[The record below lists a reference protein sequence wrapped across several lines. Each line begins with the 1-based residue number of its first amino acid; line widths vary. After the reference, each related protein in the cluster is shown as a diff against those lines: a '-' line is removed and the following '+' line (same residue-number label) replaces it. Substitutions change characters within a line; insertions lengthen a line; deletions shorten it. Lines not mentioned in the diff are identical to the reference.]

1 MSETDSPSN
10 ERDLQTS
17 ATYRAL
23 ANSLP
28 LSVLIKSCDGRR
40 MFANEAYLRWRN
52 LRWEDVAGKLDSDLF
67 DEEIARRYSDDDRHV
82 IQSGQAQHAVEQA
95 PISDGSLGWIERV
108 KSPIYDSSGKL
119 LGIQVLFW
127 DVTARIQAEQKS
139 RFEQSLLHTLLK
151 NIPDSIYFKDL
162 QSRFIRVSQAMAEK
176 FGYQNVDEIIAKTDA
191 DIFTPEHAEQA
202 RKDELEI
209 IETHVP
215 LVDRVERETW
225 PDHEDTWCMTTKMPL
240 VDEEGKPIGTFGI
253 SRDITALKRSEAA
266 LQEAVRMADAANR
279 AKSEFLANMSHEIRT
294 PMNALVGMADLL
306 AQTDL
311 NEVQSEYVDTIR
323 RSSDSLLRLLNDILD
338 FSKIEARKLELESV
352 PFSLVYEIQ
361 AAISTLR
368 YQGAKKNLQLRL
380 EYEDELPQH
389 FIGDP
394 GRIRQ
399 ILINLIGNAVKFTDR
414 GGVTVKVQ
422 GQSGRP
428 DMVNDEIGSD
438 RAANI
443 VDGENAIDT
452 GTTTLRVSIVDT
464 GIGISPEQQA
474 TVLAPFTQ
482 ADASMTRRFGGT
494 GLGLSIS
501 RQLVELMGGTLQL
514 TSEVGSG
521 TTFFFDLGLMVA
533 NDVDLERNDD
543 DLEEDLGG
551 DDYVATN
558 PLRVLVAEDGVTNQH
573 VIAGL
578 LRSLGHECSI
588 ASDGRETLSKWR
600 NEQFD
605 VVLMDMHMPVMDGL
619 EATEAIR
626 QQEMGTDQH
635 IPIIA
640 LTAAAMAEDAR
651 LCRDA
656 GMDDYLTKPIRRRKL
671 QRVLEVIHPGPAHNR
686 PASTGERSGTAT
698 DSSKTVDNSSRV
710 TVEGTGRFVRSPDS
724 SDRLV
729 LANQHA
735 GCLDLDSARSR
746 IPGGV
751 SGVLRLAAVFREE
764 CQSLVEHLE
773 ADLAAGD
780 NDSARRNA
788 HTLKGA
794 CGLLGAKRLQEAA
807 GEIETAGREMQLTN
821 PDESVSLLQSL
832 QTESRRVLAAV
843 DELLQ

>member
-422 GQSGRP
+422 RQSGRP
-428 DMVNDEIGSD
+428 DMANDEIGSD

>member
-1 MSETDSPSN
+1 MSETDLPSN
-10 ERDLQTS
+10 ERELQTS

-40 MFANEAYLRWRN
+40 VFANEAYLKWRN

-82 IQSGQAQHAVEQA
+82 LQSGQAQHAVEQA
-95 PISDGSLGWIERV
+95 PIFDGSLGWIERV
-108 KSPIYDSSGKL
+108 KSPIYDANGKL

-139 RFEQSLLHTLLK
+139 RFEQSLLNTLLK

-209 IETHVP
+209 IKTHVP

-422 GQSGRP
+422 RQSGRP
-428 DMVNDEIGSD
+428 DMANDEIGSD

-514 TSEVGSG
+514 ASEVGSG
-521 TTFFFDLGLMVA
+521 TTFFFDLDLTVA
-533 NDVDLERNDD
+533 NDVDLERNDE

-671 QRVLEVIHPGPAHNR
+671 QRALEVIHPGPAHNR
-686 PASTGERSGTAT
+686 PASIGERSGAVT

-724 SDRLV
+724 SDRLL

-794 CGLLGAKRLQEAA
+794 CGLLGAKQLQEAA
-807 GEIETAGREMQLTN
+807 GEIETAGREMRLTN
-821 PDESVSLLQSL
+821 PEESVSLLQSL